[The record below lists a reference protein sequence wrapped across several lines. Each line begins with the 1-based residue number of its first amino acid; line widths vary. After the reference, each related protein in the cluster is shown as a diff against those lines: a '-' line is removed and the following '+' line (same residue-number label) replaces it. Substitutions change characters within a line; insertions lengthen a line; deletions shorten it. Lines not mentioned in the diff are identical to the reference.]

1 MLQTKCAKP
10 QIFWQICCPHP
21 LKKRTFWRFCL
32 FWSLAI
38 AIFETWKNN
47 YRKKCDKR
55 NVPNLI
61 FFAKMLMVPSQ
72 IKNVLT
78 FLLFWSLAI
87 AILEAWKTITEKR
100 VTDKTCQSP
109 RFLAKLL
116 PAPSQR
122 KNVLAILVDLK
133 FRDGHIRNKKILQ
146 KKMWQTKCSKP
157 IFCQSCCWYPP
168 KWRMF
173 WGFWLFWSL
182 TMAILET
189 WKRITEK
196 KLTNKMRYR

>member
-1 MLQTKCAKP
+1 
-10 QIFWQICCPHP
+10 
-21 LKKRTFWRFCL
+21 
-32 FWSLAI
+32 
-38 AIFETWKNN
+38 
-47 YRKKCDKR
+47 
-55 NVPNLI
+55 
-61 FFAKMLMVPSQ
+61 MLMVPSQ

-157 IFCQSCCWYPP
+157 IFLP
-168 KWRMF
+168 KLLLVPSQMKNVLRF
-173 WGFWLFWSL
+173 L
-182 TMAILET
+182 TVLKSYDGHIRNL
-189 WKRITEK
+189 K
-196 KLTNKMRYR
+196 KNYRKKAD